1 MSRSA
6 KKTVDQT
13 TDLRYVSHMAAELGI
28 HRTTIHGWIAGR
40 KKPSPMAAR
49 LLREK
54 FPKFYEEITNGK
66 QSTDVR

>member
-1 MSRSA
+1 
-6 KKTVDQT
+6 
-13 TDLRYVSHMAAELGI
+13 MAAELGI